1 MYISSSTWAIDN
13 KFLYKQHVYYSY
25 PHFFIIFT
33 IDKSLAKWFTLWIQ
47 VAGDPGSLQFTDKSF
62 THTDLLL
69 LFLMILLEVYFKIEQ
84 EKVTDEA

>member
-1 MYISSSTWAIDN
+1 MTSRSPSGS
-13 KFLYKQHVYYSY
+13 H
-25 PHFFIIFT
+25 
-33 IDKSLAKWFTLWIQ
+33 WIQ
-47 VAGDPGSLQFTDKSF
+47 VDGDLGSLQFTDKSF